1 MTKPARTPI
10 YDRSE
15 PIFGVCE
22 ALGEDLRINPNL
34 LRVALA
40 PLLFWNPVGTIV
52 GYFAMGLFLLALR
65 LLQPDVT
72 APASTVAVETAAVDV
87 AEQAQ
92 PDMPLAA

>member
-1 MTKPARTPI
+1 MTTTARTPI

-72 APASTVAVETAAVDV
+72 APASSLAAAPV
-87 AEQAQ
+87 AEEPVKACESEL
-92 PDMPLAA
+92 PLAA

>member
-1 MTKPARTPI
+1 
-10 YDRSE
+10 
-15 PIFGVCE
+15 VCE

-72 APASTVAVETAAVDV
+72 APASTVAVETAADNV